1 MPFVTPVFEAIAETT
16 VFLDHFKE
24 LPDPR
29 QTGKIVYRLDELLLL
44 SLLALLAGAENFTD
58 IARFGECKLALL
70 RRFLPYANGTPPH
83 DRIGEI
89 YAALDVDVFQKCFVR
104 WGCGNDQYIGGSHFH
119 RRQDHAAFRQ

>member
-44 SLLALLAGAENFTD
+44 SLLALPCWSRKLYRHRTIWRVQAGAFCAGSYPMPTE
-58 IARFGECKLALL
+58 L
-70 RRFLPYANGTPPH
+70 RRMTGSEKSTLLLMWTCS
-83 DRIGEI
+83 RS
-89 YAALDVDVFQKCFVR
+89 ALSV
-104 WGCGNDQYIGGSHFH
+104 GL
-119 RRQDHAAFRQ
+119 RQ